1 MVAPSRSPSHP
12 RRHRSR
18 AERTQGHEDRGE
30 EWAHAS
36 GETEGDGFSVSCG
49 GPIDASE
56 PPGDARFAE
65 LDAFAGNFGSGMGI
79 LPMGWKPITESGVIY
94 GLNLPQEPELLGAC
108 RTLNWHYHI
117 VGSRHARTICLRRP

>member
-1 MVAPSRSPSHP
+1 M
-12 RRHRSR
+12 
-18 AERTQGHEDRGE
+18 
-30 EWAHAS
+30 S
-36 GETEGDGFSVSCG
+36 GETEGDGFTFAGKDAGFSVSCG

-65 LDAFAGNFGSGMGI
+65 LDAFAGNFGRGMGI
-79 LPMGWKPITESGVIY
+79 LPITESGVIY

-108 RTLNWHYHI
+108 RTLNWPYHI